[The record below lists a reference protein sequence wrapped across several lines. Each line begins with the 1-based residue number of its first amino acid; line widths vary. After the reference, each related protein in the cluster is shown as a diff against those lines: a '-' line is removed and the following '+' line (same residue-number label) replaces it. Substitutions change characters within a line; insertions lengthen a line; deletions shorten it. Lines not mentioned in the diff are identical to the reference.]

1 MQDELMIKYIKK
13 KKENGMELLIDN
25 YRGIITAVV
34 RRHLGVLINYEEEC
48 VDDILLS
55 IWDNITKF
63 DDNDEIKSRMKS
75 KIKCRK
81 LNYKKT
87 IVAASLVAILG
98 CGVVSNET
106 VWANVEKM
114 WYTMQR
120 ILDFKNEEVTNY
132 KYEINKSVESK
143 DIKVTYKNL
152 MIDDGNLIVEMDI
165 DDSKFNPLE
174 DFTQKQQKE
183 WYVDKWGNRETFV
196 SLGNIEAYVDKE
208 KLPMVHA
215 GQADYENKKR
225 DSKGVTSVVSIIPL
239 NEIEEDFNIIKVG
252 KDKFPYTIDKDKTYN
267 ITLNAKKIHLSAEME
282 EGEKVSYG
290 GAIRSNWSVDIP
302 IKGEDLIKATVKYE
316 EYKIDKNI
324 KFDIEGIEKELHI
337 GSLYVSPIYIKLKFT
352 TDIDGYTVG
361 ENQHLKIKLENENG
375 KEYQND
381 SQTPKF
387 NDEKQSCEVEVE
399 YKNIFKDS
407 KKLKITPII
416 TEFNSNKVIEEESI
430 IINLK

>member
-1 MQDELMIKYIKK
+1 MKDKFEILNDVKIDIDEY
-13 KKENGMELLIDN
+13 KEI
-25 YRGIITAVV
+25 
-34 RRHLGVLINYEEEC
+34 
-48 VDDILLS
+48 
-55 IWDNITKF
+55 KF
-63 DDNDEIKSRMKS
+63 DNNDEIKSRMKS
-75 KIKCRK
+75 KIKSRK
-81 LNYKKT
+81 INYKKI
-87 IVAASLVAILG
+87 IVAASLVVVLG
-98 CGVVSNET
+98 CGIVSNET
-106 VWANVEKM
+106 VWANVERM
-114 WYTMQR
+114 WYTMQK
-120 ILDFKNEEVTNY
+120 ILDLKSEEVTNY

-165 DDSKFNPLE
+165 DDSKFDPFE

-196 SLGNIEAYVDKE
+196 SLGNIEVYVDKE

-225 DSKGVTSVVSIIPL
+225 DSKVTSVVSIIPL
-239 NEIEEDFNIIKVG
+239 NKIEEDFNIIKVG
-252 KDKFPYTIDKDKTYN
+252 KDKFPYVIDKDKIYN
-267 ITLNAKKIHLSAEME
+267 ITLNTKKIYLSAEME

-290 GAIRSNWSVDIP
+290 GAIRSDWSVDIP
-302 IKGEDLIKATVKYE
+302 IKGEDLIKATVKYDD
-316 EYKIDKNI
+316 YKIDKNI
-324 KFDIEGIEKELHI
+324 KFDMEGIEKELNI
-337 GSLYVSPIYIKLKFT
+337 DSIYVSPIYIKLKFT

-361 ENQHLKIKLENENG
+361 ENHHLEIKLENENG
-375 KEYQND
+375 KEYQID

-416 TEFNSNKVIEEESI
+416 TELNSDKVIEQGSI
-430 IINLK
+430 VINLK